1 MATKKASSKKK
12 PAVAPAPKP
21 RPAKAA
27 AASKAKPAKA
37 KSAPPAK
44 AAAAKKAPKASPKAA
59 AKPAKKSPTKPS
71 PVKPPAKAKA
81 AEAKPSK
88 APAKKPLTKP
98 SKPATK
104 PPEATKAEAK
114 AEAKRAAQRISEP
127 PPPVEAESTGKAG
140 KGKPAAKSTPRGN
153 PTLPQRDP
161 SKPAVEEL
169 YFRSDSAYLCVI
181 LNRRTRFIRV
191 VDFRAGALP
200 AKRLYIQSV
209 AKQEGIQKVI
219 TLVEKDEVSSWTRV
233 GFVRE
238 GTIPGFYKR
247 SDGHLCGCV
256 IGERVASVEVSERD
270 MRVADRTIASAKKML
285 DTLDPKPKSAMVQ
298 EVEEEEALKE
308 RDKLWKVSTGFG
320 AFDAFGRDA
329 ARMYYSC
336 SYKKAPVNYISAEYE
351 DCFGHSLVEILRRP
365 DDHDGLL
372 AVSWALMEM
381 CEVLK
386 DRGIVAGFAFTPSED
401 VEMASVYLAC
411 GFRKTGLLAQGVLVG
426 DTRQDAI
433 LWTRKLANP
442 GDDDAATE

>member
-1 MATKKASSKKK
+1 MATKKAASKKK
-12 PAVAPAPKP
+12 ATVAPPAKSK
-21 RPAKAA
+21 PAKAA
-27 AASKAKPAKA
+27 PKAKPAKVKA
-37 KSAPPAK
+37 EPKAK
-44 AAAAKKAPKASPKAA
+44 AAAPKKAQKAAPKAA
-59 AKPAKKSPTKPS
+59 AKPAKKSSTKPT
-71 PVKPPAKAKA
+71 PVKAPAKAKA
-81 AEAKPSK
+81 EKAPKAEPKPSK
-88 APAKKPLTKP
+88 APAKKAPA
-98 SKPATK
+98 KPAK
-104 PPEATKAEAK
+104 AAEAPK
-114 AEAKRAAQRISEP
+114 PVEAKREKRPSEP
-127 PPPVEAESTGKAG
+127 PPAPEPESKAG
-140 KGKPAAKSTPRGN
+140 KGKPAAKVASRPN

-270 MRVADRTIASAKKML
+270 MRVADRTIASAKKTL
-285 DTLDPKPKSAMVQ
+285 DTLDPKPKNAMVQ

-308 RDKLWKVSTGFG
+308 RDKLWKTTTGFG

-351 DCFGHSLVEILRRP
+351 DCFGHSLVEVLRRP

>member
-27 AASKAKPAKA
+27 AASKTKPAKG
-37 KSAPPAK
+37 KSAAPAK

-71 PVKPPAKAKA
+71 PVKAPAKTKA
-81 AEAKPSK
+81 VEAKPSK

-98 SKPATK
+98 AAK
-104 PPEATKAEAK
+104 PEAQKAETK
-114 AEAKRAAQRISEP
+114 AEAKRAAQRASEA
-127 PPPVEAESTGKAG
+127 PPPVEVESTGKAG
-140 KGKPAAKSTPRGN
+140 KGKPAAKNAPRGN
-153 PTLPQRDP
+153 ATLPQRDP

-270 MRVADRTIASAKKML
+270 M
-285 DTLDPKPKSAMVQ
+285 LDPKPKSAMVQ

-351 DCFGHSLVEILRRP
+351 DCFGHSLVEVLRRP